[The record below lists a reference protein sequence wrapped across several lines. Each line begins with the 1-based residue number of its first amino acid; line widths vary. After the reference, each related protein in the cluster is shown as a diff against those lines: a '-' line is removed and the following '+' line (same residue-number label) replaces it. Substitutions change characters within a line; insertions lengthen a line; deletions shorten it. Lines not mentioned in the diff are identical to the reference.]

1 MGRCKYVG
9 KCVSIFVRIQITQL
23 VLNKETSKKSLFWHF
38 RSRDMSALI
47 HRLGRFTSEENA
59 ESWKLGDQM
68 TRDVF

>member
-1 MGRCKYVG
+1 
-9 KCVSIFVRIQITQL
+9 
-23 VLNKETSKKSLFWHF
+23 
-38 RSRDMSALI
+38 MSALI